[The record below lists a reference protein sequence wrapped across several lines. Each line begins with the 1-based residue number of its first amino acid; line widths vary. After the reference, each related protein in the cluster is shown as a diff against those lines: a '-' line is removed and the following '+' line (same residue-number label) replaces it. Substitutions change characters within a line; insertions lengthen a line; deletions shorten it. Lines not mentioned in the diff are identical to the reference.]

1 LITISTRASLKKY
14 HTFNLTLG
22 LGPHGT
28 EWEYERIGSHQ
39 QKINVARELQELR
52 GRLTQV
58 EQWKRR
64 YEWIE
69 KDLANVWADG
79 GDGLLPNAY
88 EEGKSRKIEV
98 GIDGLAPLTLRHG
111 KS

>member
-14 HTFNLTLG
+14 HTFNLSLG

-39 QKINVARELQELR
+39 QKINVARELQDLR
-52 GRLTQV
+52 GRLMQV

-69 KDLANVWADG
+69 QDLANVWADG
-79 GDGLLPNAY
+79 LSSNTYEENGRSRKVEIGVDGLIP
-88 EEGKSRKIEV
+88 
-98 GIDGLAPLTLRHG
+98 
-111 KS
+111 